1 MLRRH
6 DPTCEQRTHPRRPGG
21 TGRSRGWR
29 FRRMLRGSVNSV
41 VGAAGLNL
49 PLRAVE
55 RLTSAVEHAAITL
68 ERLERATAHL
78 DRIDRDFLDRIHE
91 ALDALTD
98 MSEDTRA
105 IRERMDGIEAEI
117 REMRELVTNR
127 LNRVPLLRPRR
138 SERAPEAAAAKE
150 PKRRAK

>member
-1 MLRRH
+1 MTRRASSG
-6 DPTCEQRTHPRRPGG
+6 RTRAVPEPVTAAGG
-21 TGRSRGWR
+21 GFGG
-29 FRRMLRGSVNSV
+29 MLRGSVNSM

-68 ERLERATAHL
+68 ERLERATEHL
-78 DRIDRDFLDRIHE
+78 DRIDGDFLDRIHE

-98 MSEDTRA
+98 MSDDTRA

-127 LNRVPLLRPRR
+127 LDRVPLLRPRR
-138 SERAPEAAAAKE
+138 RDRAQAAAAAKE
-150 PKRRAK
+150 PKRPAK

>member
-1 MLRRH
+1 MTRRASSG
-6 DPTCEQRTHPRRPGG
+6 RTRTGPEEPVATAGG
-21 TGRSRGWR
+21 GFGG
-29 FRRMLRGSVNSV
+29 MLRGSVNSM

-78 DRIDRDFLDRIHE
+78 DRIDGDFLDRIHE
-91 ALDALTD
+91 AVDALTD
-98 MSEDTRA
+98 MSDDTRA

-127 LNRVPLLRPRR
+127 LDRVPLLRPRR
-138 SERAPEAAAAKE
+138 RDRAQAAAAGKE
-150 PKRRAK
+150 PKRPAK